1 MVDVNDVG
9 DLQPEFGFLY
19 RKNKQMKQQKCC
31 VGTLNA
37 NDVLLR
43 RTNKKATIKRS
54 YAPHNRS
61 DITEASGNE
70 TASRF
75 DA

>member
-1 MVDVNDVG
+1 MFKLKFWIPG
-9 DLQPEFGFLY
+9 Y
-19 RKNKQMKQQKCC
+19 RNPKQMKQQKCW

-37 NDVLLR
+37 TDVLLIR
-43 RTNKKATIKRS
+43 ANKKTTIKRS

-61 DITEASGNE
+61 DIAEASGNE

-75 DA
+75 NVSVPMADA